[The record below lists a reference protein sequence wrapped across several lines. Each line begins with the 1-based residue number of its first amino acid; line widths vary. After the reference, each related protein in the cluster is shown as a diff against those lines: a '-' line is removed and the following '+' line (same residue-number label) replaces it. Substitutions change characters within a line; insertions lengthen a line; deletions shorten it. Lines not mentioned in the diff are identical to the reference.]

1 MRYPSPTL
9 GTLPLLIS
17 LRSLSP
23 ILAATLMPPRGRPT
37 LVVLSLVTSSSARAG
52 CCRPEALNSCIALEA
67 RPRRLAP
74 HPTPLHPSVIPRD
87 ASPAAPTA
95 LARGVTQRSLER
107 PLPRPPPLPR
117 AHTASLRHSAP
128 VSACRL
134 GRSERGASPML
145 CSPAT
150 RCRPQVVRRR
160 ARLRRTTH
168 RESVEAAVVPFR
180 PGRLE
185 CSALP
190 ARRHRLRPAPPCTPK
205 TKTPQ
210 KPHLHTWRASRP
222 RPSSIWARPRLWRRS
237 SRLRAL
243 PTAGECWQ
251 LASSLAGGVAL
262 IRLAHRAQE
271 PAAPAR
277 RGRCGAAAPRHK
289 ASAAVPRP
297 TAR

>member
-1 MRYPSPTL
+1 MCTAGIACYLTTL
-9 GTLPLLIS
+9 GGNVRPGAQLFFCPCWRGVHAQAHAHTHIH
-17 LRSLSP
+17 
-23 ILAATLMPPRGRPT
+23 AAER
-37 LVVLSLVTSSSARAG
+37 RAT
-52 CCRPEALNSCIALEA
+52 
-67 RPRRLAP
+67 

-107 PLPRPPPLPR
+107 PPPLR
-117 AHTASLRHSAP
+117 HANTASIRHSAP

-134 GRSERGASPML
+134 GRRERGASRASPLL
-145 CSPAT
+145 CLPAT

-160 ARLRRTTH
+160 HVPVCEGQHTASQWRLPW
-168 RESVEAAVVPFR
+168 SLSGQAA
-180 PGRLE
+180 
-185 CSALP
+185 SSTALP
-190 ARRHRLRPAPPCTPK
+190 ARRRRIRPAPPCKPK

-251 LASSLAGGVAL
+251 LASSLAGGVTL

-289 ASAAVPRP
+289 AGAAVPRP